1 MPDPISQ
8 TAEVVQDL
16 FNQAPCGYHCLDRN
30 GTFVHINDTELQW
43 LGYSRDELVG
53 RKKIQDLLEPDS
65 LRKFEEYFPVLKTKG
80 IVRDV
85 EIQVVRK
92 DGSILPVWLTAS
104 AVFDDRGQFVMSRST
119 LYDATGRRRHEQA
132 WLRLA
137 AIVDSSED
145 AIIGETE
152 DRIIME
158 WNPAAEAIFGYTA
171 EEIRGRP
178 SSLLVPPERLQEYEV
193 NSARLRKGEGLRH
206 LETVRV
212 RKDGLR
218 IDVFLTISPINDPQ
232 GVLLGFSTIARDVT
246 ANKAAELALHA
257 SERNYREL
265 MEAAPDAILKVD
277 QRGRMILMNQAAER
291 MFGYGRAEL
300 IGKSVDMLVPGGSRG
315 FHSRHRETYNRDPRV
330 RPMGIGLELRAQ
342 TKSGALLPVEISL
355 SPGHE
360 DGAPAVIAV
369 IRDVTERSRV
379 EEKLRRSEE
388 KLRQSEKLE
397 ALARLAGGTAHE
409 FNNLLTMIMGYAEL
423 LEADFSEQERPSGY
437 LQKIRLASKRAANL
451 TRQLLAFGR
460 KQMLSPQIL
469 DMNAIVTDAGQLLSR
484 LMGEGTKTV
493 VVSAP
498 RPSWVRADAAQIEQ
512 MIANLASNA
521 TDAMPQGGTLTI
533 TLKNLELAD
542 DDVRQHHGL
551 GPGPY
556 VLLSF
561 ADTGVGMPPEVQ
573 ARIFEPFFSTR
584 EFGKAAGLGLATV
597 YGIVTQSGGTISVH
611 SQLGVGTTFNVY
623 LPRLTEEQA
632 ALRAAVPPT
641 MEELAGSGTILLV
654 EDQPHL
660 LELSREFLQRLG
672 YVVLPASN
680 GEQAIDI
687 AGAFQGRIDL
697 LLTDIVMPGMNG
709 RQLSNQL
716 RAARPGMKVLY
727 VSGYTDEVFGE
738 QGISPGEAFMEKPFD
753 LETLGQKVKQVLRPA
768 PGPVAV

>member
-1 MPDPISQ
+1 
-8 TAEVVQDL
+8 
-16 FNQAPCGYHCLDRN
+16 
-30 GTFVHINDTELQW
+30 
-43 LGYSRDELVG
+43 G
-53 RKKIQDLLEPDS
+53 RS
-65 LRKFEEYFPVLKTKG
+65 
-80 IVRDV
+80 V
-85 EIQVVRK
+85 E
-92 DGSILPVWLTAS
+92 T
-104 AVFDDRGQFVMSRST
+104 
-119 LYDATGRRRHEQA
+119 
-132 WLRLA
+132 
-137 AIVDSSED
+137 
-145 AIIGETE
+145 
-152 DRIIME
+152 
-158 WNPAAEAIFGYTA
+158 
-171 EEIRGRP
+171 
-178 SSLLVPPERLQEYEV
+178 
-193 NSARLRKGEGLRH
+193 
-206 LETVRV
+206 
-212 RKDGLR
+212 
-218 IDVFLTISPINDPQ
+218 
-232 GVLLGFSTIARDVT
+232 
-246 ANKAAELALHA
+246 
-257 SERNYREL
+257 
-265 MEAAPDAILKVD
+265 
-277 QRGRMILMNQAAER
+277 
-291 MFGYGRAEL
+291 
-300 IGKSVDMLVPGGSRG
+300 LVPGGSRG
-315 FHSRHRETYNRDPRV
+315 FHKGHRETYNRDPRV

-388 KLRQSEKLE
+388 KLRQAEKLE

-423 LEADFSEQERPSGY
+423 LEADFSGQKKPSAH

-460 KQMLSPQIL
+460 RQMLSPQIL
-469 DMNAIVTDAGQLLSR
+469 DMNAIIADAGQVLSR
-484 LMGEGTKTV
+484 VIREGTKTV
-493 VVSAP
+493 VITAAKP
-498 RPSWVRADAAQIEQ
+498 AWVRADSAQIEL

-521 TDAMPQGGTLTI
+521 HDAMPHGGTLSI
-533 TLKNLELAD
+533 SVQNLELAD
-542 DDVRQHHGL
+542 DDIRQHHGL
-551 GPGPY
+551 APGPY

-680 GEQAIDI
+680 GEQAVDI
-687 AGAFQGRIDL
+687 AGSFQGRIDL

-716 RAARPGMKVLY
+716 RAARPVMKVLY

-738 QGISPGEAFMEKPFD
+738 QGISSGEAFMEKPFD
-753 LETLGQKVKQVLRPA
+753 LETLGQQVKQVLRPA
-768 PGPVAV
+768 TGPVLI

>member
-8 TAEVVQDL
+8 TAEVIQDL

-53 RKKIQDLLEPDS
+53 RKKIQDLLAPES
-65 LRKFEEYFPVLKTKG
+65 LRKFDEYFPVLKSTG

-152 DRIIME
+152 DRVVME
-158 WNPAAEAIFGYTA
+158 WNPSAEAIFGYTA
-171 EEIRGRP
+171 DEMRGRP
-178 SSLLVPPERLQEYEV
+178 YSLLVPPERLQEYETNTV
-193 NSARLRKGEGLRH
+193 RARKGEGIRH
-206 LETVRV
+206 FETVRL
-212 RKDGLR
+212 RKDGRR
-218 IDVFLTISPINDPQ
+218 IHVFLTVSPIKDPQ
-232 GVLLGFSTIARDVT
+232 GVLLGFSTIARDIT
-246 ANKAAELALHA
+246 ASKAAELALQA

-265 MEAAPDAILKVD
+265 MEAAPDGILKVD
-277 QRGRMILMNQAAER
+277 QRGQIILMNQAAER

-300 IGKSVDMLVPGGSRG
+300 IGKSVETLVPGGSRG
-315 FHSRHRETYNRDPRV
+315 FHKGHRETYNRDPRV

-360 DGAPAVIAV
+360 DSAPAVIAV
-369 IRDVTERSRV
+369 VRDVTERSRV

-388 KLRQSEKLE
+388 KLRQAEKLE

-423 LEADFSEQERPSGY
+423 LEADFSGQERSSGY
-437 LQKIRLASKRAANL
+437 LQKIRLSSKRAANL

-460 KQMLSPQIL
+460 RQMLSPQVL
-469 DMNAIVTDAGQLLSR
+469 DMNAIITDAGQVLSR
-484 LMGEGTKTV
+484 VMGQGTKTLV
-493 VVSAP
+493 VTAP
-498 RPSWVRADAAQIEQ
+498 RPAWVRADAAQIEQ

-521 TDAMPQGGTLTI
+521 ADAMPHGGTLSI
-533 TLKNLELAD
+533 SVKNLELVD

-551 GPGPY
+551 APGPY

-584 EFGKAAGLGLATV
+584 EVGKAAGLGLATV

-611 SQLGVGTTFNVY
+611 SQLGVGTVFNVY

-641 MEELAGSGTILLV
+641 MEEMAGSGTILLV

-680 GEQAIDI
+680 AEQAIDI
-687 AGAFQGRIDL
+687 AGSFQGRLDL

-738 QGISPGEAFMEKPFD
+738 QGISSGEAFMEKPFD

-768 PGPVAV
+768 PGQS

>member
-8 TAEVVQDL
+8 TAEVIQDL

-43 LGYSRDELVG
+43 LGYTRDELVG
-53 RKKIQDLLEPDS
+53 RKKIQDLLAPES
-65 LRKFEEYFPVLKTKG
+65 LRKFDEYFPVLKSIG

-152 DRIIME
+152 DRVVME
-158 WNPAAEAIFGYTA
+158 WNPSAEAIFGYTA
-171 EEIRGRP
+171 DEMRGRP
-178 SSLLVPPERLQEYEV
+178 YSLLVPPERLQEYETNTV
-193 NSARLRKGEGLRH
+193 RARKGEGIRH
-206 LETVRV
+206 FETVRL
-212 RKDGLR
+212 RKDGRR
-218 IDVFLTISPINDPQ
+218 IHVFLTVSPIKDPQ
-232 GVLLGFSTIARDVT
+232 GVLLGFSTIARDIT
-246 ANKAAELALHA
+246 ASKAAELALQA

-265 MEAAPDAILKVD
+265 MEAAPDGILKVD
-277 QRGRMILMNQAAER
+277 QRGQIILMNQAAER

-300 IGKSVDMLVPGGSRG
+300 IGKSVETLVPGGSRG
-315 FHSRHRETYNRDPRV
+315 FHKGHRETYNRDPRV

-360 DGAPAVIAV
+360 DSAPAVIAV
-369 IRDVTERSRV
+369 VRDVTERSRV

-388 KLRQSEKLE
+388 KLRQAEKLE

-423 LEADFSEQERPSGY
+423 LEADFSGQERSSGY
-437 LQKIRLASKRAANL
+437 LQKIRLSSKRAANL

-460 KQMLSPQIL
+460 RQMLSPQVL
-469 DMNAIVTDAGQLLSR
+469 DMNAIITDAGQVLSR
-484 LMGEGTKTV
+484 VMGQGTKTLV
-493 VVSAP
+493 VTAP
-498 RPSWVRADAAQIEQ
+498 RPAWVRADAAQIEQ

-521 TDAMPQGGTLTI
+521 ADAMPHGGTLSI
-533 TLKNLELAD
+533 SLKNLELVD

-551 GPGPY
+551 SPGPY

-584 EFGKAAGLGLATV
+584 EVGKAAGLGLATV

-611 SQLGVGTTFNVY
+611 SQLGVGTVFNVY

-641 MEELAGSGTILLV
+641 MEEMAGSGTILLV

-680 GEQAIDI
+680 AEQAIDI
-687 AGAFQGRIDL
+687 AGSFQGRLDL

-738 QGISPGEAFMEKPFD
+738 QGISSGEAFMEKPFD

-768 PGPVAV
+768 PGQS